1 MYFISGNL
9 DSIKI
14 TNYGIVDTHTG
25 GKIPVNNHR
34 VRNITLVKDIC
45 TYEWGYRIAG
55 NQLCRQIEQ
64 YSRVGIASSAEK
76 QTCVPFPLMLDVY
89 AYGSDSNMKP
99 EIGRRFI
106 IVFL

>member
-9 DSIKI
+9 DFIKI
-14 TNYGIVDTHTG
+14 KNYGNVDTHTG
-25 GKIPVNNHR
+25 EKIPVNNHR
-34 VRNITLVKDIC
+34 VRNITLVKG

-76 QTCVPFPLMLDVY
+76 QSFVPFPHMLDVY